1 MEGRFVRSRPGEK
14 VLGIQIV
21 VAKEFKSGAM
31 KIVSATLGHHVDLNA
46 KIAAVLGRIG
56 ACLDLYFLDCI
67 HAWTQSGLCDQVGHN
82 AKAIDRNAALNLSC
96 ARTNEALAAASVARS
111 LEAV

>member
-21 VAKEFKSGAM
+21 VAKEFKYGAM

-67 HAWTQSGLCDQVGHN
+67 HAWTQCGLCVQVGYN
-82 AKAIDRNAALNLSC
+82 VMAIETKNVLIILCDSITA
-96 ARTNEALAAASVARS
+96 
-111 LEAV
+111 